1 VSVNETSVDSTIF
14 DLSTVHHA
22 SDFYSRDPME
32 REAKPFKV
40 IRATLCPV
48 KEFNQKEIAY

>member
-1 VSVNETSVDSTIF
+1 VSVNETSIDSTVI

-32 REAKPFKV
+32 RETKPFKV
-40 IRATLCPV
+40 IRATQCPV